1 MEKNKKTKK
10 GGNSVKFFESEEMYL
25 ETILL
30 LTKKKSDL
38 HAIDVCEELGYA
50 RSSVSRGMALLKE
63 KGYIT
68 VDSSEVIS
76 LTEIGKQKAE
86 GIYERHMVLT
96 QIFMEL
102 GADEMLAEENACRIE
117 HVISDELFDIIKA
130 HIKKQQNN

>member
-1 MEKNKKTKK
+1 M
-10 GGNSVKFFESEEMYL
+10 KFFESEEMYL

-68 VDSSEVIS
+68 VDASEVIS

-96 QIFMEL
+96 QIFTEL
-102 GADEMLAEENACRIE
+102 GADEAIAEENACRIE
-117 HVISDELFDIIKA
+117 HVISDELFDIIKE
-130 HIKKQQNN
+130 HINKKQNN